1 MTHWLRRRAD
11 VRHLFTDGRHADH
24 RIRHAKTGSLAMAH
38 PLHRVLASKGRCSVT
53 DDLTVR
59 ILTDI
64 RDGVRETNAR
74 LDQTRDELSSRI
86 DALTQRVVESE
97 IRTATAL
104 TDVASTVREVA
115 TLLRE
120 QGDLRPRV
128 ERCER
133 QIAALERRRR
143 G

>member
-1 MTHWLRRRAD
+1 MT
-11 VRHLFTDGRHADH
+11 G
-24 RIRHAKTGSLAMAH
+24 
-38 PLHRVLASKGRCSVT
+38 
-53 DDLTVR
+53 DLTVR

-64 RDGVRETNAR
+64 RDAVRETNSR
-74 LDQTRDELSSRI
+74 LDETNSRLDATRGELSSRLDETNVRL

-97 IRTATAL
+97 IRTATAI
-104 TDVASTVREVA
+104 TDLAGTVRDVA

-120 QGDLRPRV
+120 QNDLRPRV

-143 G
+143 S

>member
-1 MTHWLRRRAD
+1 MTSTTHEH
-11 VRHLFTDGRHADH
+11 V
-24 RIRHAKTGSLAMAH
+24 LARVAH
-38 PLHRVLASKGRCSVT
+38 PMQRVLASKGRCGVT
-53 DDLTVR
+53 NDLTVR

-64 RDGVRETNAR
+64 RDAARETNGRIHETNAR
-74 LDQTRDELSSRI
+74 LTETNARIDETNARLESLREELSRRI
-86 DALTQRVVESE
+86 VESE
-97 IRTATAL
+97 LRTATAI
-104 TDVASTVREVA
+104 TDLAGTVRDVA

-143 G
+143 S